1 MRRGGALVVLVLMMM
16 GGAGGVVRVNRIDV
30 QLIGHTLG
38 FLQPVIG
45 LH

>member
-16 GGAGGVVRVNRIDV
+16 GGTGGVMRVNRIDV
-30 QLIGHTLG
+30 QLIGHALR
-38 FLQPVIG
+38 FLQSVIG